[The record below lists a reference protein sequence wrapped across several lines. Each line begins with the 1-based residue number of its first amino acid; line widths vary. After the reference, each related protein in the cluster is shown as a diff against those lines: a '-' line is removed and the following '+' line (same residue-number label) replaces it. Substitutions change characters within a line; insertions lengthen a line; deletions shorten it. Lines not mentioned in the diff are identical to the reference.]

1 MEFNEKFIMDTKI
14 MRLMFVILLAPILIG
29 CQQKQKMNEQ
39 SKQFIIQDT
48 LLYSEYKE
56 TVNNCIYKYNMHHF
70 LVPPSKDGEIEGQK
84 KLDTALFV
92 INKALTDF
100 PNSPYFI
107 EQKMYVLTEKKNFD
121 EAIQVAFESNWT
133 ISEDST
139 YPHKIIVLNRLKAM
153 KSLYLNN
160 KEDADNHIRRNL
172 QLLQIYL
179 EQHDKEIDAHI
190 TSPKDNI
197 ALKGT
202 YFLAVAQ
209 YYRYYTLVYGKEE
222 TYKQLDKI
230 RNINKSLLVF
240 IKVFIE
246 EDFMKYTVG

>member
-1 MEFNEKFIMDTKI
+1 MDTKE
-14 MRLMFVILLAPILIG
+14 MKYLFVILLTSILIG
-29 CQQKQKMNEQ
+29 CQQKQRMTDQ
-39 SKQFIIQDT
+39 SKLFNIQDT
-48 LLYSEYKE
+48 LLYREYKE
-56 TVNNCIYKYNMHHF
+56 TAYSCIYNYSMRSF
-70 LVPPSKDGEIEGQK
+70 LVPSSKNEEFEGQK
-84 KLDTALFV
+84 MLDTALFV

-121 EAIQVAFESNWT
+121 EAIRVAFESNWT

-179 EQHDKEIDAHI
+179 KQHDKEIDEHI

-222 TYKQLDKI
+222 TYKQLEKI
-230 RNINKSLLVF
+230 RNINKSLLAF
-240 IKVFIE
+240 IKVYIE